1 MHLRMF
7 DDLRHDLVL
16 ARRHLVRGG
25 LATTA
30 AIVSLGVGIAANTTV
45 FSLVHALAF
54 PHLIYPGAARI
65 VFLES
70 RNDGRGIADMMMSAP
85 DARDVAQA
93 SRTLAGTSLAASQS
107 SILRVGEDARRVQGR
122 RVDREFFA
130 LLQVQPSLG
139 RALRADDEPGAI
151 VLSDALWRSQ
161 FGADRG
167 VVDRAVRLDGG
178 TATVVGVMP
187 PLFDGDAEFW
197 TPVGDALSSA
207 RRDDRQYDVFARL
220 APATSLGEVNAE
232 LAGLSARLAGD
243 HASTNRGWQLY
254 AVPLARLHGR
264 DSRGTFLLLQA
275 AVACVLLIACANIAN
290 ILLARGTGR
299 RREMAVRVAVGATRP
314 RLVRALLTES
324 LVLAAAGGALGVI
337 LAMWG
342 IRAARSLIDFPEVIE
357 PQLNTAVLAFSAVVS
372 IVTGILCG
380 VAPALRTSSVDPEPV
395 LREQGRGG
403 TDRRAGRLQALL
415 VVAQMACAV
424 LLATS
429 AALLVR
435 SVANRE
441 RVSLGFDPHGA
452 FRAELALPYERYSDS
467 ARAESTI
474 ERITA
479 AVAESPDVIAAG
491 AHSWALPTGAGAQRA
506 FTLPDRPADAPSPG
520 GSVEA
525 ITPGYFAAL
534 GTSLMSGR
542 DIAAGDRAGA
552 APVAVV
558 NQQMANRL
566 WPGQPAV
573 GRRLRLGTA
582 AESAPVVTIVGVVA
596 NVRRSP
602 MHEIPIATVYLPYAQ
617 YPNSAATLVVRV
629 RGDVASG
636 VRVLTGAIHT
646 ADPLLLAEKVR
657 TLDQDIAAF
666 TAPLRATTSVLSVFA
681 VTAVLLAAFGVFATM
696 SYNVSERQH
705 EIAIRSALGAPRD
718 AIVRMVLTRALRLIA
733 IGVLIG
739 ALSAA
744 WATRALHAFLFGV
757 TPLDSSTYVA
767 VAAGLIVVAIAAC
780 WRPARQAAG
789 IDPLAVLK
797 G

>member
-1 MHLRMF
+1 ML
-7 DDLRHDLVL
+7 DNLRHDLVL

-25 LATTA
+25 IATTA

-70 RNDGRGIADMMMSAP
+70 KNDGRRIAEMMVSAP
-85 DARDVAQA
+85 DARDVAQG
-93 SRTLAGTSLAASQS
+93 SRTLEGTSLAASQS

-122 RVDREFFA
+122 RVDRGFFA

-139 RALRADDEPGAI
+139 RVLRADDEPGAV

-167 VVDRAVRLDGG
+167 VVERAVRLDGG

-187 PLFDGDAEFW
+187 PLFDGDADFW
-197 TPVGDALSSA
+197 TPVGDQLSSA

-220 APATSLGEVNAE
+220 APGTSLNEANAE
-232 LAGLSARLAGD
+232 LAALSARLAGD
-243 HASTNRGWQLY
+243 HTSTNRGWQLY
-254 AVPLARLHGR
+254 AVPLAELHGR

-290 ILLARGTGR
+290 TLLARGTGR

-314 RLVRALLTES
+314 RLIRALLTES
-324 LVLAAAGGALGVI
+324 LALAAAGGALGVI

-342 IRAARSLIDFPEVIE
+342 IRAARILIGLPEVIE
-357 PQLNTAVLAFSAVVS
+357 PHLNATVLAFTAIVS
-372 IVTGILCG
+372 IVTGVLCG
-380 VAPALRTSSVDPEPV
+380 VAPALRTSSVDPESV

-441 RVSLGFDPHGA
+441 RVALGFEPRGA
-452 FRAELALPYERYSDS
+452 FRAELALPYERYPDP
-467 ARAESTI
+467 ARAEAAI
-474 ERITA
+474 DRIVA
-479 AVAESPDVIAAG
+479 AVAQSPDVIAAG
-491 AHSWALPTGAGAQRA
+491 AHSWALPTGAGAQRT
-506 FTLPDRPADAPSPG
+506 FTLPDRPDEAPSPG

-534 GTSLMSGR
+534 GTSLMAGR
-542 DIAAGDRAGA
+542 DFGA
-552 APVAVV
+552 ADQAGSVPVAVV
-558 NQQMANRL
+558 NQHMANRL
-566 WPGQPAV
+566 WPGQGAV

-582 AESAPVVTIVGVVA
+582 AESGPIVTIVGVVA

-602 MHEIPIATVYLPYAQ
+602 MHETPIATVYLPYAQ
-617 YPNSAATLVVRV
+617 YPNGSATIIVRV

-636 VRVLTGAIHT
+636 VRALTDAIRK

-666 TAPLRATTSVLSVFA
+666 TAPLRATTSVLSMFA
-681 VTAVLLAAFGVFATM
+681 VTAVLLAAFGTFATM
-696 SYNVSERQH
+696 SYNVAERQY

-718 AIVRMVLTRALRLIA
+718 VIVRMVLARALGLIA
-733 IGVLIG
+733 MGVLAG
-739 ALSAA
+739 ALAAA

-757 TPLDSSTYVA
+757 TPLDSFTYVS
-767 VAAGLIVVAIAAC
+767 VAAGLIAVALLAS
-780 WRPARQAAG
+780 WRPARQAAAV
-789 IDPLAVLK
+789 DPMVVLRR
-797 G
+797 

>member
-1 MHLRMF
+1 MLVRMLDTLRQ
-7 DDLRHDLVL
+7 DLVL

-25 LATTA
+25 IATTA

-54 PHLIYPGAARI
+54 PRLIYPGAARI

-70 RNDGRGIADMMMSAP
+70 KNDRRGVTDMMVSAP
-85 DARDVAQA
+85 DAGDVAQA
-93 SRTLAGTSLAASQS
+93 SGALEGTTVAASQS
-107 SILRVGEDARRVQGR
+107 SILRVGEVARRVQGR
-122 RVDREFFA
+122 RVDRGFFA

-139 RALRADDEPGAI
+139 RLLRADDQPGAI
-151 VLSDALWRSQ
+151 VISDALWRSQ
-161 FGADRG
+161 FGADPGIVERG
-167 VVDRAVRLDGG
+167 VRLDGG
-178 TATVVGVMP
+178 TAIVVGVMP
-187 PLFDGDAEFW
+187 PLFDGDADFW
-197 TPVGDALSSA
+197 TPVGDALTSA

-220 APATSLGEVNAE
+220 APDASLNEANAE
-232 LAGLSARLAGD
+232 LAALSARLAAD

-254 AVPLARLHGR
+254 AIPLAELHGR

-275 AVACVLLIACANIAN
+275 AVACVLLIACANAAH

-324 LVLAAAGGALGVI
+324 LALAAVGGALGVI

-342 IRAARSLIDFPEVIE
+342 IRAARVLMGFPEVIE
-357 PQLNTAVLAFSAVVS
+357 PQLNAAVLGFNAAVS
-372 IVTGILCG
+372 IVTGVLCG
-380 VAPALRTSSVDPEPV
+380 VAPALRTSSIDPESV
-395 LREQGRGG
+395 LRGQGRGG
-403 TDRRAGRLQALL
+403 TDRRAGRLQAFL
-415 VVAQMACAV
+415 VVAQMACAA

-441 RVSLGFDPHGA
+441 RVALGFDPHGA
-452 FRAELALPYERYSDS
+452 FRAELALPYERYPDP

-474 ERITA
+474 DRIIV
-479 AVAESPDVIAAG
+479 AVGRSPGVLAAG
-491 AHSWALPTGAGAQRA
+491 GHSWALPTGAGAQRT
-506 FTLPDRPADAPSPG
+506 FTLPDRPEDAPSPG

-534 GTSLMSGR
+534 GTPLMAGR
-542 DIAAGDRAGA
+542 NIAAADRAGG

-566 WPGQPAV
+566 WPGQRAV

-582 AESAPVVTIVGVVA
+582 AESAPIVTIVGVVA

-602 MHEIPIATVYLPYAQ
+602 MHETPIATVYLPYAQ
-617 YPNSAATLVVRV
+617 YPNGTATLVVRV
-629 RGDVASG
+629 GGDAASG
-636 VRVLTGAIHT
+636 VRALTDAIRT
-646 ADPLLLAEKVR
+646 ADPLLLAENVR

-666 TAPLRATTSVLSVFA
+666 TAPLRATTSVLSMFA
-681 VTAVLLAAFGVFATM
+681 VTAVLLAAFGIFATM
-696 SYNVSERQH
+696 SYHVAERQY
-705 EIAIRSALGAPRD
+705 EIAIRSALGASRN
-718 AIVRMVLTRALRLIA
+718 AIVRMVLTRALGMIVT
-733 IGVLIG
+733 GVLVG
-739 ALSAA
+739 ALWAA

-757 TPLDSSTYVA
+757 TPLDASTYLG
-767 VAAGLIVVAIAAC
+767 VAAGLSVVAIAAC
-780 WRPARQAAG
+780 WRPARHAAG
-789 IDPLAVLK
+789 VDPMPVLNR
-797 G
+797 